1 MIINQDNNPQRQ
13 LYYLGAKALEILN
26 AKGGSVDFFEVYEQ
40 LKIEHNISIRL
51 YVLTVDWLY
60 LLGAIKSDRGLIER
74 CS

>member
-13 LYYLGAKALEILN
+13 LYYLGAQALEILN

-51 YVLTVDWLY
+51 YVLTIDWLY
-60 LLGAIKSDRGLIER
+60 LLGAIKSDKGLIER

>member
-1 MIINQDNNPQRQ
+1 VIINQDNNPQRQ

>member
-13 LYYLGAKALEILN
+13 LYYLGAKVLEILN